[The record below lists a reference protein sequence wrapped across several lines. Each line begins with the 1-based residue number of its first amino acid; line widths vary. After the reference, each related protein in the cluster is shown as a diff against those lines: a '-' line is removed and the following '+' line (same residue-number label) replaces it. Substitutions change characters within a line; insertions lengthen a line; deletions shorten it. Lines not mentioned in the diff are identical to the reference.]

1 MKAENY
7 PPGRL
12 MISQSMNTA
21 DASKGHGSGTTGLK
35 RLISQIDA
43 PLPPSKRPCL
53 ISLTKA
59 DTNVLQNRVHRRVIL
74 RDYGKPI
81 YMASSPAALLN
92 ALKDCIEG
100 YESLHKAGFLH
111 RDISINNLMINEDKE
126 NPSWPSFLIDLD
138 LAIKETRGGGL
149 LAPEEG
155 LDQTDE
161 PKRMIGAWTWY
172 SSSDIVELSF
182 QVSEGCDKVLLLLLA
197 AAASHSVNPRAC
209 DINWV
214 TS

>member
-155 LDQTDE
+155 LVRGLSWPLGSSLTSSIPLCMTSSQSSGCFSGSAFTMMDQIR
-161 PKRMIGAWTWY
+161 KGSLK
-172 SSSDIVELSF
+172 SSTNETTYI
-182 QVSEGCDKVLLLLLA
+182 
-197 AAASHSVNPRAC
+197 
-209 DINWV
+209 
-214 TS
+214 